1 MRVLRVNGLIRGHE
15 MTTEDAKSIAEKY
28 VKDEVAVLGLTI
40 DLLKA
45 NEMGYKE
52 ANDDLNEVWDRITAG
67 KPTK

>member
-1 MRVLRVNGLIRGHE
+1 
-15 MTTEDAKSIAEKY
+15 MTTEDAKSIAKKY
-28 VKDEVAVLGLTI
+28 VKDEVSVLSLTI

-67 KPTK
+67 KPEVKK

>member
-1 MRVLRVNGLIRGHE
+1 